1 METDEQKIKIRRK
14 NKKQRE
20 NNKTRKQYKQ
30 EIPSGPVALFVFK
43 AISFFATSPYDA
55 LASFYG
61 TGLDV
66 VVSAWCCRLMV
77 SASFIPTVAK
87 KQFNKLAFSS
97 ASPRI
102 VSFK

>member
-1 METDEQKIKIRRK
+1 MSRKLRLGEKNQKQK
-14 NKKQRE
+14 E
-20 NNKTRKQYKQ
+20 NIKTRKQYKQ
-30 EIPSGPVALFVFK
+30 EIPSGPVFK

-77 SASFIPTVAK
+77 SASFIPAVAK

-97 ASPRI
+97 ASPSI

>member
-1 METDEQKIKIRRK
+1 MSRKLRLGEKNQKQK
-14 NKKQRE
+14 E
-20 NNKTRKQYKQ
+20 NIKTRKQYKQ
-30 EIPSGPVALFVFK
+30 EIPSGPVFK

-66 VVSAWCCRLMV
+66 VVSVCCCRLMV
-77 SASFIPTVAK
+77 SASFIPAVAK
-87 KQFNKLAFSS
+87 KQFNKLAFSL

>member
-1 METDEQKIKIRRK
+1 MSRKLRLGEKNQKQK
-14 NKKQRE
+14 E
-20 NNKTRKQYKQ
+20 NIKTRKQYKQ
-30 EIPSGPVALFVFK
+30 EIPSGPVFK
-43 AISFFATSPYDA
+43 AISFFTTSPYDA

-87 KQFNKLAFSS
+87 KQFNKLVFSL

>member
-1 METDEQKIKIRRK
+1 MSRKLRLGEKNQKQK
-14 NKKQRE
+14 E
-20 NNKTRKQYKQ
+20 NIKTRKQYKQ
-30 EIPSGPVALFVFK
+30 EIPSGPVFK

-66 VVSAWCCRLMV
+66 VVSVWCCRLMV
-77 SASFIPTVAK
+77 SASFIPAVAK
-87 KQFNKLAFSS
+87 KQFNKLAFSL
-97 ASPRI
+97 ASPSI

>member
-1 METDEQKIKIRRK
+1 MSRK
-14 NKKQRE
+14 LRLGEKKQKQKE
-20 NNKTRKQYKQ
+20 NIKTRKQYKQ
-30 EIPSGPVALFVFK
+30 EIPSGPVFK

-66 VVSAWCCRLMV
+66 VVSACCCRLMV
-77 SASFIPTVAK
+77 SASFIPAVAK
-87 KQFNKLAFSS
+87 KQFNKLAFSL